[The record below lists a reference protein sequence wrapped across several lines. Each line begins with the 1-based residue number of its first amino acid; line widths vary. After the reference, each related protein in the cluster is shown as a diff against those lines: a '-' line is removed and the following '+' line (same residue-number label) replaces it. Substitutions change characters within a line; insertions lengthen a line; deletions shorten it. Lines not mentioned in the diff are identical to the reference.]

1 MKQYLIIL
9 LLIIPTWLYSQSLN
23 TIKHVEIISEL
34 QDSMV
39 LLNKQDVDKINKT
52 FYDLKQLDS
61 LKKLHLEMISC
72 LEIKNSKL
80 DSIISEQKV
89 IIQNEVKIRTRLEEQ
104 TNNTIE
110 SYKKKYKKE
119 KIKKICWQSA
129 TGVCLLTFLIILL

>member
-1 MKQYLIIL
+1 MKQFLIIL
-9 LLIIPTWLYSQSLN
+9 LLIFPTWLYSQSLN

-39 LLNKQDVDKINKT
+39 LLNKQDVDKINKA

-119 KIKKICWQSA
+119 KIKKIC
-129 TGVCLLTFLIILL
+129 